1 VRFHRGH
8 GWPVQYQHSRI
19 HPLASPGRRGASLE
33 VLQVSDT
40 DRVDEDWMT
49 IAEELAPIIRR
60 MNPKDNA

>member
-40 DRVDEDWMT
+40 DRVDKAAAV
-49 IAEELAPIIRR
+49 AEELAPIIRR

>member
-1 VRFHRGH
+1 
-8 GWPVQYQHSRI
+8 
-19 HPLASPGRRGASLE
+19 

-40 DRVDEDWMT
+40 DCVDEDWMT